1 MFVFVCLRVPKDLA
15 NCRTDM
21 VLLYSENSLLG
32 EITITLPRE
41 KKTTLQKK
49 YLKLKIGDFLHSH
62 SLQVASRRIAI
73 SAIVYYVAR
82 FCVCPFRSR

>member
-1 MFVFVCLRVPKDLA
+1 MFVSVCLRVPKDLA

-41 KKTTLQKK
+41 IAHRKKDNPPKK
-49 YLKLKIGDFLHSH
+49 
-62 SLQVASRRIAI
+62 I
-73 SAIVYYVAR
+73 S
-82 FCVCPFRSR
+82 